1 MSFWKLSASKL
12 NGIAQTTAAS
22 SAASLIG
29 GGLDWLQNQIGGGRG
44 GHVRFYYDYNGGGSI
59 FNVVARKAISD
70 TASQIKDE
78 VVNQYKK
85 LIGGKKFN
93 NDWYS
98 GSMATYSLQMG
109 KQEEEQSKYG
119 HLYGM
124 AALDDWGDVCYD
136 ALMLG
141 IPEGE
146 GYTMEVDIIGGNGI
160 TDKSGTR
167 STHPVWYDTA
177 ALVTVSSDKDLI
189 LTRVTGRD
197 YSRKELV
204 SNGDMMFSVS
214 GHITSRMPDIYPANE
229 VQKFRAMMEYKG
241 ILDVNNEI
249 FDQWGVTKI
258 VIRSFNLPST
268 EGNKSTQDY
277 SFECV
282 GIQPETDA
290 VVRDDTITIIND
302 ELVSETD
309 ANKELSW
316 KDILKG
322 QLDAVKNV
330 SVDVVSQGLGIANGI
345 LDGVI

>member
-70 TASQIKDE
+70 TASQIKNE
-78 VVNQYKK
+78 VVSQYKQ
-85 LIGGKKFN
+85 LIGGKKF
-93 NDWYS
+93 DQGYYK
-98 GSMATYSLQMG
+98 GSVATTAAQMK

-119 HLYGM
+119 TLYGM
-124 AALDDWGDVCYD
+124 AAVDDWGNVCYD

-141 IPEGE
+141 IPEGM
-146 GYTMEVDIIGGNGI
+146 GYSIDTDVIGSKTSSYG
-160 TDKSGTR
+160 
-167 STHPVWYDTA
+167 STISEHPVWYDTT

-204 SNGDMMFSVS
+204 ANGDMMFSVS
-214 GHITSRMPDIYPANE
+214 GHITSRMPDIYPTNE
-229 VQKFRAMMEYKG
+229 VQKFRTMMEYKG

-258 VIRSFNLPST
+258 VIRSFNLPPN

-290 VVRDDTITIIND
+290 VVRDDTITIIDD
-302 ELVSETD
+302 ELISETD

-322 QLDAVKNV
+322 QIDAAKNV
-330 SVDVVSQGLGIANGI
+330 SVDVVNQGLGIANGI